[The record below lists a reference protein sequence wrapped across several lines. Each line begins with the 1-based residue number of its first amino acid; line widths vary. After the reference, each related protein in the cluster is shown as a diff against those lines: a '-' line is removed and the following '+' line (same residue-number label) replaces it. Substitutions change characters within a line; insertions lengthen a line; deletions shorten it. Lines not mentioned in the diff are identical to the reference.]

1 MKAYFLDVAQGD
13 STLVITSDQ
22 KSILVDCNYSDMEFI
37 NKIKSI
43 LIDNNL
49 SPDVIDAFFIT
60 HPHEDHIKGVG
71 LINEHFSVN
80 AIYESG
86 HRLYVS
92 DDEKPKHYSDM
103 LTLIKKLKIKSR
115 HHQLKAYEEIKIG
128 TAKIKVF
135 SPTKAFLSEERP
147 TERDIHDQCLVFRLE
162 DDSTSIMFTGD
173 SSMESWR
180 DHIVQ
185 YYSDVNGKTN
195 ILKSDILSASHH
207 GSNTFFFPT
216 AKNSGD
222 PYTKGVEKISPDI
235 TIISAGKANRHGHPD
250 QKALA
255 IYKKNSLTEDSVF
268 QTKHLGTIILET
280 SNGSYSIM
288 TEYMQEA
295 INGPTTDAKVEIMS
309 EPQAHPFFP
318 YKLNTEIKFT
328 AKIINKP
335 RDIGDLI
342 YKWTVQNNSIKP
354 IRNHENYEGQKGT
367 SQIYKNKTAYHGT
380 HTLLCEVRTTTGKKI
395 CSKHIEVKVSKQ

>member
-13 STLVITSDQ
+13 STLVITSDK
-22 KSILVDCNYSDMEFI
+22 KSILVDCNYSDNEFI
-37 NKIKSI
+37 DKIKSI
-43 LIDNNL
+43 LKENELN
-49 SPDVIDAFFIT
+49 PDVIDAFFIT

-71 LINEHFSVN
+71 LINECFLVN

-92 DDEKPKHYSDM
+92 DDEKPKHYNDM
-103 LTLIKKLKIKSR
+103 LTLIKKVKATAGHYK
-115 HHQLKAYEEIKIG
+115 LKAYQEIRIG
-128 TAKIKVF
+128 TAEIKVF

-162 DDSTSIMFTGD
+162 DDNTSIMFTGD

-180 DHIVQ
+180 DHIVK
-185 YYSDVNGKTN
+185 YYSDINGRPN
-195 ILKSDILSASHH
+195 ILKSDVLSASHH

-216 AKNSGD
+216 AKNFGD
-222 PYTKGVEKISPDI
+222 PYTTGVEKIAPDI

-250 QKALA
+250 LKALS
-255 IYKKNSLTEDSVF
+255 IYKNNSETEDSVF

-280 SNGSYSIM
+280 SKGSYSTM

-295 INGPTTDAKVEIMS
+295 IGGPASEAKVEIIS
-309 EPQAHPFFP
+309 EPKAHPLVP
-318 YKLNTEIKFT
+318 YKLNTDIKFT
-328 AKIINKP
+328 ANIINKP
-335 RDIGDLI
+335 RDVGDLV

-354 IRNHENYEGQKGT
+354 FRNHEMYEGQKGH
-367 SQIYKNKTAYHGT
+367 SPIYKNQTAYHGI
-380 HTLLCEVRTTTGKKI
+380 HILLCEVRTTTGKRI
-395 CSKHIEVKVSKQ
+395 CSKHIEVKVTK